1 MNLTMAI
8 FVCYK
13 WGYIN
18 EDELDLT
25 KCRII
30 FQKSGLFLLDES
42 IKFVSILL
50 QNLSLA
56 CRFRLLTFFLID
68 LYFSRCRGL
77 FVFPHL
83 VFNRSRIREYFR
95 ISESYMYHCLSS
107 FLIVTSFV
115 GIDWR
120 ARQRKSVSNFEAA
133 VHLCLGRVN
142 SSSCDLLYFLI
153 KIQNCHCYRAIQCVC
168 R

>member
-25 KCRII
+25 NCRII

-50 QNLSLA
+50 QNISLA
-56 CRFRLLTFFLID
+56 CRFRLFSSLICIFHD
-68 LYFSRCRGL
+68 VEGYLFS
-77 FVFPHL
+77 H
-83 VFNRSRIREYFR
+83 
-95 ISESYMYHCLSS
+95 
-107 FLIVTSFV
+107 T
-115 GIDWR
+115 
-120 ARQRKSVSNFEAA
+120 
-133 VHLCLGRVN
+133 
-142 SSSCDLLYFLI
+142 
-153 KIQNCHCYRAIQCVC
+153 
-168 R
+168 